1 MNNQVFRSGFVTIV
15 GRPNVGKSTFM
26 NHVLKTKIAITSDK
40 AQTTR
45 NKIQGIYTTKQE
57 QVIFIDTPGI
67 HKPLHELGKMM
78 NQMSLSSL
86 HYVDLVLFMV
96 DATMPAGTGDQFIID
111 EIKKANVPAILVL
124 NKVDLCKDIQRLNQ
138 DIETYKELY
147 SFVGGITISAK
158 EDFNIDKLL
167 DMIIKELPV
176 GPMYYPHDQITDH
189 PERFIVSELIREK
202 VLIKTRE
209 EVPHSVAVAIESF
222 KVNEENSNLIEIMAA
237 IIVERPSQKKILIG
251 KGGSLIKV
259 IGTLARKD
267 ISLFLGAK
275 IYLELWVKVEE
286 NWRNKK
292 SHLKDLGY
300 NLEEY

>member
-1 MNNQVFRSGFVTIV
+1 MNSTTFKSGFVTIV
-15 GRPNVGKSTFM
+15 GRPNVGKSTFL

-45 NKIQGIYTTKQE
+45 NKIQGIYTTKEE

-96 DATMPAGTGDQFIID
+96 DATQKAGAGDQFIID
-111 EIKKANVPAILVL
+111 EIKKADVPTILVL
-124 NKVDLCKDIQRLNQ
+124 NKVDMCKDIKRLNE
-138 DIETYKELY
+138 DIETYKALY
-147 SFVGGITISAK
+147 PFVGGITISAK

-167 DMIIKELPV
+167 EMVTNELPV

-202 VLIKTRE
+202 VLQLTKE

-222 KVNEENSNLIEIMAA
+222 KVDEENSNRIDIMAV
-237 IIVERPSQKKILIG
+237 IIVDRPSQKKIIIG
-251 KGGSLIKV
+251 KGGSLIKE

-267 ISLFLGAK
+267 IGLFLGAK
-275 IYLELWVKVEE
+275 VHLELWVKVEE

>member
-1 MNNQVFRSGFVTIV
+1 MNSATFKSGFVTIV
-15 GRPNVGKSTFM
+15 GRPNVGKSTFL

-45 NKIQGIYTTKQE
+45 NKIQGIYTTKEE
-57 QVIFIDTPGI
+57 QIIFIDTPGI

-78 NQMSLSSL
+78 NKMSLSSL

-96 DATMPAGTGDQFIID
+96 DATVPPGKGDEFIV
-111 EIKKANVPAILVL
+111 EAIKNADVPTVLVL
-124 NKVDLCKDIQRLNQ
+124 NKVDLCKDIVRLNQ
-138 DIETYKELY
+138 DIDAYRAMY
-147 SFVGGITISAK
+147 PFVGGITISAQ
-158 EDFNIDKLL
+158 EDFNIDNLIK
-167 DMIIKELPV
+167 MIIQHLSV
-176 GPMYYPHDQITDH
+176 GPLFYPKDQVTDH

-202 VLIKTRE
+202 VLQLTKE
-209 EVPHSVAVAIESF
+209 EIPHSVAVAIESF
-222 KVNEENSNLIEIMAA
+222 EVDPENSNRIDIMAT
-237 IIVERPSQKKILIG
+237 IVVERTSQKKIIIG
-251 KGGSLIKV
+251 KGGDLIKQ

-275 IYLELWVKVEE
+275 VHLELWVKVEE

-292 SHLKDLGY
+292 SQLRDLGY